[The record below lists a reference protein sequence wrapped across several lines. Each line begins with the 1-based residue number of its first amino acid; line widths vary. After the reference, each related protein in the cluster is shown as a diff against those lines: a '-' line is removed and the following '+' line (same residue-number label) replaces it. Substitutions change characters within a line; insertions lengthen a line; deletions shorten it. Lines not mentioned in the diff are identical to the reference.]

1 MTSRVFQR
9 LAGSWLLAAML
20 AAVLPPATEAGSG
33 VTIRVLLTAEA
44 NQVEV
49 QTEGTVLVSGTDGR
63 ERQLPSPL
71 TVTAGNTGLLLSG
84 AASSS
89 DRLSIHGGRTGLV
102 VGLVQTTAAAG
113 KAPAGGAAG
122 VGTLTKWTVSG
133 GLQIIQ
139 HGRQLMV
146 VNEVDLEEYTKG
158 VVPGEVSAGWH
169 AEVLKAQA
177 VAARTYALYQRTMSA
192 GRDYDVVAG
201 VQDQVYQGR
210 QGVDER
216 ILRAVEET
224 RGLVMGFQGRPI
236 YAAFS
241 STAAGPTEDALNVWS
256 KDLPYLRG
264 VDCPFDMKS
273 PYYRWRVAVP
283 LDKLERALRQQ
294 GVGVGTVATVTPFG
308 YSRAGR
314 VTRIRILHSGG
325 ELLLRGEDLRKIVGY
340 SILPSARFEVESVGS
355 DVVFNG
361 FGAGHGVGLCQ
372 WGAKEMA
379 ELGYSF
385 GTILSYYYPG
395 TDLMRV
401 DQLDLSPQNQSS
413 PS

>member
-1 MTSRVFQR
+1 M
-9 LAGSWLLAAML
+9 
-20 AAVLPPATEAGSG
+20 
-33 VTIRVLLTAEA
+33 
-44 NQVEV
+44 
-49 QTEGTVLVSGTDGR
+49 
-63 ERQLPSPL
+63 
-71 TVTAGNTGLLLSG
+71 LSG

-89 DRLSIHGGRTGLV
+89 DRLTMHGGRTGFV
-102 VGLVQTTAAAG
+102 IGLVQTTAGAG
-113 KAPAGGAAG
+113 KSALDGNAG
-122 VGTLTKWTVSG
+122 VGTLTKWTLSG
-133 GLQIIQ
+133 GLQVIQ

-146 VNEVDLEEYTKG
+146 VNEVDLEDYTKG

-169 AEVLKAQA
+169 PEVLKAQA
-177 VAARTYALYQRTMSA
+177 VAARTYALYQRSMSA

-224 RGLVMGFQGRPI
+224 KGIVIGFQGRPI

-241 STAAGPTEDALNVWS
+241 STAAGPTEDALNVWAI
-256 KDLPYLRG
+256 DLPYLRG
-264 VDCPFDMKS
+264 VDCPFDLKS

-283 LDKLERALRQQ
+283 IDKLERALRQQ
-294 GVGVGTVATVTPFG
+294 GIGVGVVATVTPFG
-308 YSRAGR
+308 FSRAGR

-340 SILPSARFEVESVGS
+340 SILPSARFEIESVGS

-395 TDLMRV
+395 TSLLRI
-401 DQLDLSPQNQSS
+401 DQVDLSPQQ

>member
-1 MTSRVFQR
+1 MKPLISRMLLGV
-9 LAGSWLLAAML
+9 WLLAIM
-20 AAVLPPATEAGSG
+20 AAGMPPTAEAGTG
-33 VTIRVLLTAEA
+33 VAIRVLLAAEA

-49 QTEGTVLVSGTDGR
+49 QTDGTVLVSGTDGR
-63 ERQLPSPL
+63 ERHLPSPL
-71 TVTAGNTGLLLSG
+71 IVTPGSAGLLLSG

-89 DRLSIHGGRTGLV
+89 DRLTMHGGRTGLV
-102 VGLVQTTAAAG
+102 IGLVQTTAGAG
-113 KAPAGGAAG
+113 KPSLDGNAG
-122 VGTLTKWTVSG
+122 VGTLTKWTLSG
-133 GLQIIQ
+133 GLQVIQ

-146 VNEVDLEEYTKG
+146 VNEVDLEDYTKG

-169 AEVLKAQA
+169 PEVLKAQA

-224 RGLVMGFQGRPI
+224 KGLVIGFQGRPI

-241 STAAGPTEDALNVWS
+241 STAAGPTEDALNVWAI
-256 KDLPYLRG
+256 DLPYLRG
-264 VDCPFDMKS
+264 VDCPFDLKS

-283 LDKLERALRQQ
+283 IDKLERALRQQ
-294 GVGVGTVATVTPFG
+294 GIGVGVVATVTPFG
-308 YSRAGR
+308 FSRAGR

-340 SILPSARFEVESVGS
+340 SILPSARFEIESVGS

-395 TDLMRV
+395 TSLLRI
-401 DQLDLSPQNQSS
+401 DQVDLSPQR

>member
-1 MTSRVFQR
+1 MTPLFSRW
-9 LAGSWLLAAML
+9 LAGSWLLAVVLILGGGPTLEAR
-20 AAVLPPATEAGSG
+20 AAVA
-33 VTIRVLLTAEA
+33 IRVLLTAEA
-44 NQVEV
+44 NQVEI
-49 QTEGTVLVSGTDGR
+49 QTDGAIRVLTADGR

-71 TVTAGNTGLLLSG
+71 VVTVGNAGVLLSG
-84 AASSS
+84 VSASS
-89 DRLSIHGGRTGLV
+89 DRVSIQGGRSGLV
-102 VGLVQTTAAAG
+102 IGLLQTAATGG
-113 KAPAGGAAG
+113 KAPTGGTAG

-133 GLQIIQ
+133 GLRIIQ

-169 AEVLKAQA
+169 PEVLKAQA
-177 VAARTYALYQRTMSA
+177 VAARTYVLYQRTLSA
-192 GRDYDVVAG
+192 GRDYDVVSG

-224 RGLVMGFQGRPI
+224 RGLAVGFQGRPI

-264 VDCPFDMKS
+264 VDCPFDVKS

-283 LDKLERALRQQ
+283 IDKLERALRQQ
-294 GVGVGTVATVTPFG
+294 GVGVGNVATVTPFG

-314 VTRIRILHSGG
+314 VIRIRILHSGG

-355 DVVFNG
+355 DVVFTG

-395 TDLMRV
+395 TDITRV
-401 DQLDLSPQNQSS
+401 DQLDLSPQNPSS
-413 PS
+413 SS

>member
-1 MTSRVFQR
+1 
-9 LAGSWLLAAML
+9 
-20 AAVLPPATEAGSG
+20 
-33 VTIRVLLTAEA
+33 
-44 NQVEV
+44 
-49 QTEGTVLVSGTDGR
+49 
-63 ERQLPSPL
+63 
-71 TVTAGNTGLLLSG
+71 
-84 AASSS
+84 
-89 DRLSIHGGRTGLV
+89 
-102 VGLVQTTAAAG
+102 
-113 KAPAGGAAG
+113 
-122 VGTLTKWTVSG
+122 
-133 GLQIIQ
+133 
-139 HGRQLMV
+139 
-146 VNEVDLEEYTKG
+146 
-158 VVPGEVSAGWH
+158 
-169 AEVLKAQA
+169 
-177 VAARTYALYQRTMSA
+177 
-192 GRDYDVVAG
+192 
-201 VQDQVYQGR
+201 
-210 QGVDER
+210 
-216 ILRAVEET
+216 
-224 RGLVMGFQGRPI
+224 MGFQGRPI

>member
-1 MTSRVFQR
+1 MTPRFIPR
-9 LAGSWLLAAML
+9 LGGSWLIAAML
-20 AAVLPPATEAGSG
+20 AAVLLPSAEAASG

-49 QTEGTVLVSGTDGR
+49 QADGAVLVSGTDGR
-63 ERQLPSPL
+63 GRQLPSPL
-71 TVTAGNTGLLLSG
+71 MVTAGNTGLLLSG
-84 AASSS
+84 AASSL

-113 KAPAGGAAG
+113 KTPAGGAAG

-133 GLQIIQ
+133 SLQIIQ

-146 VNEVDLEEYTKG
+146 VNEVDLEDYTKG

-224 RGLVMGFQGRPI
+224 RGFVMGFQGRPI

-273 PYYRWRVAVP
+273 PYYRWRVVVP

-385 GTILSYYYPG
+385 STILSYYYPG

-401 DQLDLSPQNQSS
+401 DQLDLSPQNQ
-413 PS
+413 PSAS

>member
-1 MTSRVFQR
+1 MKPLISGM
-9 LAGSWLLAAML
+9 LLGGWLIAIMAVGMSPAA
-20 AAVLPPATEAGSG
+20 EAGTG
-33 VTIRVLLTAEA
+33 GTIRVLLAAEA
-44 NQVEV
+44 NQVEI
-49 QTEGTVLVSGTDGR
+49 QTDGTVLVLGTDGR
-63 ERQLPSPL
+63 ERRLPSPL
-71 TVTAGNTGLLLSG
+71 IVTPGSTGLMLSG

-89 DRLSIHGGRTGLV
+89 DRLTMHGGRTGFV
-102 VGLVQTTAAAG
+102 IGLVQTTAGAG
-113 KAPAGGAAG
+113 KSALDGNAG
-122 VGTLTKWTVSG
+122 VGTLTKWTLSG
-133 GLQIIQ
+133 GLQVIQ

-146 VNEVDLEEYTKG
+146 VNEVDLEDYTKG

-169 AEVLKAQA
+169 PEVLKAQA
-177 VAARTYALYQRTMSA
+177 VAARTYALYQRSMSA

-224 RGLVMGFQGRPI
+224 KGIVIGFQGRPI

-241 STAAGPTEDALNVWS
+241 STAAGPTEDALNVWAI
-256 KDLPYLRG
+256 DLPYLRG
-264 VDCPFDMKS
+264 VDCPFDLKS

-283 LDKLERALRQQ
+283 IDKLERALRQQ
-294 GVGVGTVATVTPFG
+294 GIGVGVVATVTPFG
-308 YSRAGR
+308 FSRAGR

-340 SILPSARFEVESVGS
+340 SILPSARFEIESVGS

-395 TDLMRV
+395 TSLLRI
-401 DQLDLSPQNQSS
+401 DQVDLSPQQ